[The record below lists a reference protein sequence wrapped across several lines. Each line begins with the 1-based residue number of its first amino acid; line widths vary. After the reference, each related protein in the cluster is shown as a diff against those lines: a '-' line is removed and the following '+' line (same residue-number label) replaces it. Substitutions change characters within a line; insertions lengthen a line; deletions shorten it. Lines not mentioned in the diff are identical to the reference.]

1 MKTAD
6 SPREKTEA
14 TSKKAPSR
22 VQFTCGKAQPSYAE
36 MRKDLLKAGWN
47 NGRKADCL
55 YHLLYATGK
64 EMDNQHIPAD
74 VTSFVLYENHSDI
87 LAKVKVSEPTLIAFL
102 RDFEQ
107 VGYIQKVGHRGAYK
121 VHRKAIQDAFIN
133 PPDKPVHDKNF
144 SQALAKDQEEQNE
157 THLLRLEVAELR
169 TQMQDFSLTLVSL
182 KSDYAQIIDLL
193 KSGFSQALVKVNGN
207 ESASQADG
215 SQFTLTKEL
224 YLNESSERA
233 LEAGS
238 DGQENPLNLLEY
250 RGIDNR
256 VIERKKDDCATASSS
271 CPRLLALELDP
282 DIEDLPEAQ
291 PPMSYSQETT
301 QPTSLE
307 QNTQNEEVTA
317 GAGYRTNTDVDSSSQ
332 QNKPAKGKRGR
343 GKNNAEQPSLPFE
356 KGILL
361 NEDEQRVYNLYC
373 KLWFIAVPPKINDTL
388 QKHCKTL
395 APFVHTFDEM
405 ESLEKA
411 ARAYT
416 KSISKETK
424 VLTLGWFVND
434 KVLNPWVASRKNETR
449 SNSQEQKQPIEF
461 DPNKPV
467 IWTRYKH
474 TGPAIAH
481 WYLYEVMPLS
491 EAQKYAYKADMIPL
505 NDRTDIKTMLK
516 ALAAGH
522 QQLTPEQKQEQETA
536 ELRLHLVAVA

>member
-1 MKTAD
+1 MKQTTSPQTSKEENKID
-6 SPREKTEA
+6 SPPPWPA
-14 TSKKAPSR
+14 
-22 VQFTCGKAQPSYAE
+22 QFNRQ
-36 MRKDLLKAGWN
+36 DLLDLCDGSGKGADFLYCILNKARWEIHNQKLDPATKVVKFQFAKNDIYKALAKKNKTLSQGLYSINTRRFTKAGYVISQP
-47 NGRKADCL
+47 
-55 YHLLYATGK
+55 YHFLF
-64 EMDNQHIPAD
+64 EVHFD
-74 VTSFVLYENHSDI
+74 VLEQRI
-87 LAKVKVSEPTLIAFL
+87 AALAEDSNSSQGQAEKSVKVSKRQT
-102 RDFEQ
+102 D
-107 VGYIQKVGHRGAYK
+107 KVNR
-121 VHRKAIQDAFIN
+121 
-133 PPDKPVHDKNF
+133 
-144 SQALAKDQEEQNE
+144 EEYD
-157 THLLRLEVAELR
+157 LLLCQFV
-169 TQMQDFSLTLVSL
+169 SLTEMYQSLTNKVSFL
-182 KSDYAQIIDLL
+182 TEFCQSLTNSNVGAGAQGATSSTTTDLQSNDSIEITKSNDS
-193 KSGFSQALVKVNGN
+193 KR
-207 ESASQADG
+207 E
-215 SQFTLTKEL
+215 
-224 YLNESSERA
+224 
-233 LEAGS
+233 
-238 DGQENPLNLLEY
+238 
-250 RGIDNR
+250 
-256 VIERKKDDCATASSS
+256 KDDCANASSS